1 MKRSKNM
8 RYKVTRIL
16 LMLICLFIGV
26 GAVYGSMCMFIDPS
40 GKFLHM
46 DAILHYF
53 EVLPFSNILFKNYI
67 FSGISLLIVNGIT
80 NLCAFILILCKKKIG
95 IILGTIFGFTLM
107 LWITIQFIILP
118 SNVLSTT
125 CFILGCLQLVI
136 GYICFVS
143 YKQENF
149 KIDVNDYLNINSN
162 HDELV
167 VYFSRTGYTK
177 KIALEIANKS
187 GADVVQII
195 QKEKIKGTIGF
206 FWCGRFGVSHIP
218 MEIENINID
227 FSKYKKVTICSPIWV
242 FGMSAPIRMFCKV
255 NKDKI
260 NNVNYVLVHYMRAN
274 FKNVADEMDKLLN
287 VKHDTLTNY
296 CVRLGEIKSIKSL

>member
-1 MKRSKNM
+1 M
-8 RYKVTRIL
+8 RYKVTKIL
-16 LMLICLFIGV
+16 LMFFCLFIGV
-26 GAVYGSMCMFIDPS
+26 GAVYGSISMFIDPS

-46 DAILHYF
+46 DTILHYF

-80 NLCAFILILCKKKIG
+80 NLCAFILILCKKKVG

-125 CFILGCLQLVI
+125 YFIFGCLQLVI
-136 GYICFVS
+136 GYTCFVS
-143 YKQENF
+143 YKQKNF
-149 KIDVNDYLNINSN
+149 KIDMNDYLNINSN

-167 VYFSRTGYTK
+167 IYFSRTGYTK

-206 FWCGRFGVSHIP
+206 FWCGRFGLSHIP
-218 MEIENINID
+218 MEIENTNID

-242 FGMSAPIRMFCKV
+242 FGMSAPMRMFCKL

-260 NNVNYVLVHYMRAN
+260 NNVNYVLVHYMKAN

-287 VKHDTLTNY
+287 TKHDTLTNY